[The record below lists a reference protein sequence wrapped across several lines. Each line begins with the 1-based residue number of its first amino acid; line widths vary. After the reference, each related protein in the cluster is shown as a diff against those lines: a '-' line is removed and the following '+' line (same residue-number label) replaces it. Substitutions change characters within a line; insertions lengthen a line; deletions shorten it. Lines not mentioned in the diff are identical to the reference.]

1 MEDYYEDPYL
11 SEDEDLTGTLRG
23 LSESLAELTNPS
35 TTVEALQLSRDIL
48 SDFRK
53 EDPEEDAIQREMK
66 AQSERTREILRQARE
81 RIAARKF
88 DKRQL
93 HLAAAQGWGA
103 PTRAGSF
110 AESVSNMAGQV
121 MPVRKDM
128 QQFRHG
134 QEDSLN
140 ELDMAIN
147 STTDRELAARLQMLM
162 KNRETRARLA
172 QEALKTLGK
181 RASGSNNS
189 TQGRAAQAVDRAFA
203 PEYVEFV
210 QGGAAEAAKALEELK
225 QAHTTLVS
233 GKNNITG
240 PVVGTMGTIP
250 LIGKVAQDI
259 FNPEAS
265 DVQETVEYT
274 VQQSLRPI
282 LGAQFTE
289 KEGERLIARVYNRRL
304 DESVNAERL
313 DRLINQL
320 QRAYEEKQR
329 AAEYFEQH
337 GTLSGFE
344 GKTSWTIDDIWPA
357 SDGET
362 TRVSFE
368 EEPEPAPRPQPIGKA
383 RKKRGFRWPWQ
394 MRFAEGGQAHKS
406 RAVMTRVID
415 IDGQPVEIPVDMS
428 EEEARELYYSEDPS
442 LGTTAL
448 EAAVT
453 GGLGYAA
460 GKAGSNLVMKG
471 ADALP
476 GRRIKGGEKRVL
488 DLMDFLNV
496 SPDDIAGRLQ
506 RLNSR
511 LKVPANVMDV
521 MPPEMRALGEASFLP
536 RAKETGPT
544 LDELRGRQKDSRGR
558 VAEQVNQGLVPDAFT
573 QLQNKLKN
581 DRSLRGRPLYDE
593 VFKQYPEVQSKVLNE
608 VLDTK
613 EGSRAVKSAVRAWKK
628 KYKDKPFGKPDATGM
643 ARSYSLEFLDL
654 VKYFYDDEVRRAYGR
669 DKPKYAELVKADRD
683 RLRDELDALTGGDT
697 SRYRAARNQWEYDS
711 KLMEAL
717 DWGHNEFSKVSPGEA
732 AAYMKDL
739 DFTTR
744 DVVRSGV
751 AESLLRQLQGPYTDT
766 NPAKKIVGSPD
777 LMEKLELLFVDDPR
791 KFALFK
797 EALEAEMEIFENT
810 RSTLNKGKSSRGEY
824 QPPTDMVK
832 QMARER
838 VPTLGPFNPYYWLLK
853 SVRHDKPI
861 TEAEADQILRIL
873 RTRDPAYIEKTLGSK
888 FRRSQKRKKRA
899 GKFGAASAA
908 AGALLPFLAQNESES
923 DVQMADTSGIEI
935 TDEEREVVFP
945 GWSDEEIRQYKISER
960 PAYAKGGGVK
970 KFHKSLRES
979 VKERAEQMRREV
991 EENTTYKF
999 NAGDEVFDSRGR
1011 KTKILAR
1018 MPRNKRR
1025 PEENLYRIRQDWDDG
1040 GMLET
1045 NFYESGLKKERA
1057 HAHGGAVKARLA
1069 KLRRSI

>member
-35 TTVEALQLSRDIL
+35 TTMEALQLSRDIL

-147 STTDRELAARLQMLM
+147 STTDRELAARLQMLL

-233 GKNNITG
+233 GKNNLTG
-240 PVVGTMGTIP
+240 PVVGTIGTIP

-265 DVQETVEYT
+265 DVQEVVEST

-313 DRLINQL
+313 DRLINQM

-368 EEPEPAPRPQPIGKA
+368 EEEEEEPAPRPQPIGEA

-394 MRFAEGGQAHKS
+394 MRFAEGGQASKS

-428 EEEARELYYSEDPS
+428 EEEARELYYSEEPS
-442 LGTTAL
+442 LGTTAV

-471 ADALP
+471 ADAFP
-476 GRRIKGGEKRVL
+476 GRRIRGGEKRVL

-573 QLQNKLKN
+573 QLQSKLKN

-593 VFKQYPEVQSKVLNE
+593 VFKQYLEVQSKVLNE
-608 VLDTK
+608 VLETK
-613 EGSRAVKSAVRAWKK
+613 EGSRAVQSAVKAWKK
-628 KYKDKPFGKPDATGM
+628 KYKNKPFGKPDATGM

-654 VKYFYDDEVRRAYGR
+654 VKYFYDDEVDRAYSR
-669 DKPKYAELVKADRD
+669 NKPKYAELVKADRD

-766 NPAKKIVGSPD
+766 NPAKKIAGSPD

-810 RSTLNKGKSSRGEY
+810 RGTLNKGKSSRGEY

-908 AGALLPFLAQNESES
+908 AGALLPFLAQDESES
-923 DVQMADTSGIEI
+923 DVQVADTSGIEI
-935 TDEEREVVFP
+935 TDEDREVVFP
-945 GWSDEEIRQYKISER
+945 GWSDEEIRAYKISEK
-960 PAYAKGGGVK
+960 PAYAKGGGVRRLFRSDTGQHVKVGDKVRFKSNRADDPETDVEIRHVRDPGPHSSGKVTARWPDGHEREYYSGVFGLELRDGPDLKLIK
-970 KFHKSLRES
+970 KAK
-979 VKERAEQMRREV
+979 
-991 EENTTYKF
+991 
-999 NAGDEVFDSRGR
+999 
-1011 KTKILAR
+1011 
-1018 MPRNKRR
+1018 
-1025 PEENLYRIRQDWDDG
+1025 
-1040 GMLET
+1040 
-1045 NFYESGLKKERA
+1045 
-1057 HAHGGAVKARLA
+1057 GGAVKARLA